1 MIDMDVI
8 SNISEKLSH
17 EFFDSINKHD
27 ALFNTAHEGYAV
39 IKEELEELWDGI
51 KKDDWKNIEEEA
63 VQVGAMA
70 MKLLY
75 SLPVILEKYKKNAQG
90 RTDNLTG
97 KLPFKDGVP
106 ND

>member
-1 MIDMDVI
+1 MIDMTVI
-8 SNISEKLSH
+8 SSISEKLSK

-27 ALFNTAHEGYAV
+27 AIFNSAHEGYAV

-51 KKDDWKNIEEEA
+51 KKDDWDNIEEEA

-75 SLPVILEKYKKNAQG
+75 SLPVILRKYKKNAQG
-90 RTDNLTG
+90 KTDTLTE
-97 KLPFKDGVP
+97 KLPFKEVLP
-106 ND
+106 K